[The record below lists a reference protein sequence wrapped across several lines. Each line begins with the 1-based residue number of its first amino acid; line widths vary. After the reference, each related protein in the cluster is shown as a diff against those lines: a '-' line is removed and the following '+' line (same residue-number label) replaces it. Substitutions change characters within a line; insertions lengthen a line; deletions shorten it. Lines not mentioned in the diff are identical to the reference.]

1 MVPLTLSPLGF
12 NMYSMMVPDL
22 MHKVEMGGWRSLF
35 IHLLRI
41 LESVDKSL
49 LMELD
54 CRCDYSG
61 LSIYY
66 LTD

>member
-1 MVPLTLSPLGF
+1 
-12 NMYSMMVPDL
+12 MMVPDL
-22 MHKVEMGGWRSLF
+22 MHEVETGGWRSLF

-54 CRCDYSG
+54 RRCDYSG